1 MLLQQYFTERRVTAA
16 PLPFIGKTFS
26 PRNFLKT
33 TSFVTI
39 TEQLGAVCATDAAHL
54 QITAASNDKDVFFN
68 WNKYRFHSM
77 RSWVLLGGRHG
88 LSLQTTYYVGSQRV
102 ISEYV
107 SNVNVAAL
115 FKPPAVLLSWWIHQH
130 KLFACNLSLW
140 TYCHLKHQGQPGPL
154 SELNDPLPSKL
165 CAYILSRNSEVLASL
180 RRMPSCTITYF
191 WNTATDVIPRWS
203 SILSFASIL
212 LLSYLPLG

>member
-1 MLLQQYFTERRVTAA
+1 
-16 PLPFIGKTFS
+16 
-26 PRNFLKT
+26 
-33 TSFVTI
+33 
-39 TEQLGAVCATDAAHL
+39 
-54 QITAASNDKDVFFN
+54 
-68 WNKYRFHSM
+68 M

-154 SELNDPLPSKL
+154 SELNDPLLSKL
-165 CAYILSRNSEVLASL
+165 CAYILSRKSEVLASL
-180 RRMPSCTITYF
+180 RRTPSCTIAYF
-191 WNTATDVIPRWS
+191 CNTATDVIPRGS